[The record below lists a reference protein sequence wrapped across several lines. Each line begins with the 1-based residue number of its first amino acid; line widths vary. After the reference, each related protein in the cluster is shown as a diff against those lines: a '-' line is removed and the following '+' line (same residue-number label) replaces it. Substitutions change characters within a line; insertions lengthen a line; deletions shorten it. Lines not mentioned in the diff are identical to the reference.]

1 MTQRYKIT
9 VEYDGTDLLGW
20 QKQLDGPSAQEFLEK
35 AVEAFCQEK
44 TEVYGAGRTDAGVH
58 ALAQIA
64 HFDLNREVDPFRL
77 REAVNAH
84 LRSMEAPVSV
94 LAAEKRHRTF
104 TPAIRP
110 SDALIFTA
118 SPTAGRRLSLTKPQ
132 LAGSGSFGCR

>member
-44 TEVYGAGRTDAGVH
+44 TEVYGAGRT
-58 ALAQIA
+58 
-64 HFDLNREVDPFRL
+64 
-77 REAVNAH
+77 
-84 LRSMEAPVSV
+84 
-94 LAAEKRHRTF
+94 TF

-118 SPTAGRRLSLTKPQ
+118 SPTAGRRLSLTKTA
-132 LAGSGSFGCR
+132 AGRS

>member
-58 ALAQIA
+58 ERK
-64 HFDLNREVDPFRL
+64 NEEVYG
-77 REAVNAH
+77 AVAVRR
-84 LRSMEAPVSV
+84 RS
-94 LAAEKRHRTF
+94 
-104 TPAIRP
+104 
-110 SDALIFTA
+110 LI
-118 SPTAGRRLSLTKPQ
+118 SI
-132 LAGSGSFGCR
+132 

>member
-94 LAAEKRHRTF
+94 LAAEKYLPHHQ
-104 TPAIRP
+104 PPGA
-110 SDALIFTA
+110 A
-118 SPTAGRRLSLTKPQ
+118 
-132 LAGSGSFGCR
+132 CH